1 MGEPTFAAPS
11 AESLGLSLRSVDAP
25 DALAGLDVRRLEFN
39 SGGDRV
45 PARLVLPGRGAAHH
59 PLVLLQH
66 GRGGSKSAEYMDY
79 AAGPWARGGA
89 AVLSIDFPL
98 HGERSSAKLG
108 DRVLAALGG
117 GSDASGQALWI
128 DYVRR
133 AVRDLQRAL
142 DAAAEIPEIDSERC
156 VYASF
161 SLGSILGATFLGSDS
176 RPRAAALALG
186 GGGWGPPAVDPV
198 HHLGRFAPRPILFV
212 NASRDETIP
221 RGATEALFD
230 AAGEP
235 KRIEWFDCTH
245 SALPGRALKAM
256 WQFLRDPLGL
266 S

>member
-1 MGEPTFAAPS
+1 MGEPSSGAPS
-11 AESLGLSLRSVDAP
+11 GESLGLVVRPVEAGER
-25 DALAGLDVRRLEFN
+25 LAGLRVRRLEFN

-45 PARLVLPGRGAAHH
+45 PARLVLPPEGDDPH

-66 GRGGSKSAEYMDY
+66 GRRGSKSADYMDH

-98 HGERSSAKLG
+98 HGERASAKLTEK
-108 DRVLAALGG
+108 VLASLG
-117 GSDASGQALWI
+117 SADAAGQALWT
-128 DYVRR
+128 DFVRR
-133 AVRDLQRAL
+133 AVADLGRAL
-142 DAAAEIPEIDSERC
+142 DAAARLPELDAERT

-161 SLGSILGATFLGSDS
+161 SMGSIVGGTFLGGDP

-186 GGGWGPPAVDPV
+186 GGGFGPAAVDPV
-198 HHLGRFAPRPILFV
+198 RHLARFAPRPLLFV
-212 NASRDETIP
+212 NASRDETVP
-221 RGATEALFD
+221 RRATEALYE

-256 WQFLRDPLGL
+256 WEFLRGPLRL
-266 S
+266 D

>member
-1 MGEPTFAAPS
+1 MGEPSFAAPS
-11 AESLGLSLRSVDAP
+11 RESLGLSARPLDTP
-25 DALAGLDVRRLEFN
+25 DALAGLRVRRLEFN

-45 PARLVLPGRGAAHH
+45 PARLVLPPEGDAPH

-66 GRGGSKSAEYMDY
+66 GRRGSKSADYMDY

-98 HGERSSAKLG
+98 HGERASAKLTE
-108 DRVLAALGG
+108 RLLAAFDAR
-117 GSDASGQALWI
+117 SDDAGDALWV
-128 DYVRR
+128 DFTRR
-133 AVRDLQRAL
+133 AVADLQRAL
-142 DAAAEIPEIDSERC
+142 DAAAELPELDTQRC
-156 VYASF
+156 AYASF
-161 SLGSILGATFLGSDS
+161 SLGTIVGATFLGLDP
-176 RPRAAALALG
+176 RPQAAALALG
-186 GGGWGPPAVDPV
+186 GGGFGPSAVDPV

-221 RGATEALFD
+221 RSATEALYD

-256 WQFLRDPLGL
+256 WQFLREPLGL
-266 S
+266 A

>member
-1 MGEPTFAAPS
+1 MGEPSFAAAS
-11 AESLGLSLRSVDAP
+11 AESLGLSVRSLDAP
-25 DALAGLDVRRLEFN
+25 DALAGLHVRRLEFN

-45 PARLVLPGRGAAHH
+45 PARLVLPSRDGARH

-66 GRGGSKSAEYMDY
+66 GRGGSKSAEYMDH
-79 AAGPWARGGA
+79 AAGPWARSGA

-98 HGERSSAKLG
+98 HGERASAKLSEK
-108 DRVLAALGG
+108 VLAGDGG
-117 GSDASGQALWI
+117 RSDAGGEALWV
-128 DYVRR
+128 DFARR
-133 AVRDLQRAL
+133 AVMDLQRAL
-142 DAAAEIPEIDSERC
+142 DAAAEIPEIDRERC
-156 VYASF
+156 AYASF
-161 SLGSILGATFLGSDS
+161 SLGSILGATFLGADP

-186 GGGWGPPAVDPV
+186 GGGWGPAAVDPV

-221 RGATEALFD
+221 RSATEALYD

-256 WQFLRDPLGL
+256 WQFLREPLGL
-266 S
+266 T